1 MSRKKMVV
9 VGRASLSFPTP
20 DGILDVDQ
28 ILDTDP
34 WKQIDNFVQHNFRQN
49 LLDEFN
55 ERLKL
60 NPTIAPSESKSPA
73 KKQGTTSSRTP
84 RKSET
89 TAAAAAK
96 PKTNLGGKSAAKE
109 KKSVDRSK
117 PKLEP
122 KGKKE
127 TAGNKTKDGGKE
139 VSKGKE
145 NGGKEVSKGK
155 ENGGKEVSKGKE
167 GGGGSVKGGG
177 KKQAKENKCEK
188 QASTGSMQKLNSVTR
203 KNSMSR
209 KRKENVVD
217 VREKSIKGE
226 TTERKKDK
234 VGGEGN
240 KSSTNSVDESRS
252 LISMSQL
259 KTSTPKR
266 GNLSVISSSVGK
278 ENVMA
283 RCNVSASKGD
293 YSVRSDVS
301 VKRMQCTSTSICATN
316 HSSTDSNNNNGS
328 KIEKKSKET
337 SVAKLEHKSTILERT
352 KEEGTLGGKE
362 ISRISMNE
370 KKTLTLSCKKQ
381 DKKEASAEKKI
392 GKYEKRLLER
402 RERRRK
408 RNIKRHERKAEQAME
423 EFSHHVTRIVKKM
436 GYLSEFSSCSSSE
449 DDVSSYSDYSYDTY
463 SESSKGSIVLLLFLL
478 FS

>member
-1 MSRKKMVV
+1 M
-9 VGRASLSFPTP
+9 G
-20 DGILDVDQ
+20 
-28 ILDTDP
+28 
-34 WKQIDNFVQHNFRQN
+34 
-49 LLDEFN
+49 E
-55 ERLKL
+55 
-60 NPTIAPSESKSPA
+60 
-73 KKQGTTSSRTP
+73 
-84 RKSET
+84 
-89 TAAAAAK
+89 
-96 PKTNLGGKSAAKE
+96 KSAAKE

-155 ENGGKEVSKGKE
+155 E

-177 KKQAKENKCEK
+177 KKQAKAAKENKCEK

-234 VGGEGN
+234 IGGEGN
-240 KSSTNSVDESRS
+240 KSSTNGVDESRS

-278 ENVMA
+278 ENAMA

-293 YSVRSDVS
+293 YSVR
-301 VKRMQCTSTSICATN
+301 RMQYTSTSICATN
-316 HSSTDSNNNNGS
+316 HSSTDSNNNNNES

-337 SVAKLEHKSTILERT
+337 SVAKFEHKSTILERT

-381 DKKEASAEKKI
+381 DKKEASA
-392 GKYEKRLLER
+392 GKR
-402 RERRRK
+402 
-408 RNIKRHERKAEQAME
+408 
-423 EFSHHVTRIVKKM
+423 
-436 GYLSEFSSCSSSE
+436 
-449 DDVSSYSDYSYDTY
+449 
-463 SESSKGSIVLLLFLL
+463 VLLFQFRVLSSFE
-478 FS
+478 

>member
-1 MSRKKMVV
+1 MVV

-60 NPTIAPSESKSPA
+60 NPTIAPSGKEKKSSPFPPFRLFNSSITTRAESKSPA

-96 PKTNLGGKSAAKE
+96 PKTNLGEKSAAKE

-155 ENGGKEVSKGKE
+155 E

-177 KKQAKENKCEK
+177 KKQAKAAKENKCEK

-234 VGGEGN
+234 IGGEGN
-240 KSSTNSVDESRS
+240 KSSTNGVDESRS

-278 ENVMA
+278 ENAMA

-316 HSSTDSNNNNGS
+316 HSSTDSNNNNNES

-337 SVAKLEHKSTILERT
+337 SVAKFEHKSTILERT

-381 DKKEASAEKKI
+381 DKKEASA
-392 GKYEKRLLER
+392 GKR
-402 RERRRK
+402 
-408 RNIKRHERKAEQAME
+408 
-423 EFSHHVTRIVKKM
+423 
-436 GYLSEFSSCSSSE
+436 
-449 DDVSSYSDYSYDTY
+449 
-463 SESSKGSIVLLLFLL
+463 VLLFQFRVLSSFE
-478 FS
+478 